1 MLTSISR
8 IAALFGVI
16 ALVLLVAVP
25 IASAHHPV
33 VVAAV
38 ACDGTVTFTV
48 TADVQNWSRNN
59 PDVTVSDTSGVA
71 QPVATGAFNK
81 ADNWSFSGSYKIP
94 VTVTSDTLTPQALGI
109 WGDGV
114 KPSNGP
120 STTITRPGN
129 CTPPVTTTTA
139 TPTTTTTATSPPP
152 VAAGAPAQPP
162 TPSNP
167 AIAISKS
174 PKTQVIASG
183 ANATFTIVVT
193 NTGDVPL
200 SNVFVADA
208 LTPACAVSS
217 SSIAELATMSPG
229 ASVTYTCTAAAVT
242 ASFTNVATDTG
253 TPPSGPN
260 VTATD
265 TAVVTV
271 TAPFTPPLPPA
282 IPATLK
288 HKPAAKPPATGSSDF
303 ESSQPATAPFTPPA
317 PSAVK
322 ATAKPKLVSHVSPT
336 TAG

>member
-1 MLTSISR
+1 MLTSLSK
-8 IAALFGVI
+8 IAMLFGVI
-16 ALVLLVAVP
+16 VLVMLVAVP

-33 VVAAV
+33 VVASL
-38 ACDGTVTFTV
+38 ACDGTVSFTV
-48 TADVQNWSRNN
+48 TADIQNRTRDNA
-59 PDVTVSDTSGVA
+59 DVTVSDTSGVT
-71 QPVATGAFNK
+71 QPVATGAFNHS
-81 ADNWSFSGSYKIP
+81 DNWSFSGSYKIP
-94 VTVTSDTLTPQALGI
+94 TAVTSDTLTPQALGI

-114 KPSNGP
+114 GPSNGP
-120 STTITRPGN
+120 STTITRAGN
-129 CTPPVTTTTA
+129 CTPP
-139 TPTTTTTATSPPP
+139 PTTTTTTTPLTTTSPPP
-152 VAAGAPAQPP
+152 VVARTPTPPA
-162 TPSNP
+162 PSNP

-193 NTGDVPL
+193 NTGDVTL
-200 SNVFVADA
+200 SNVFVTDA
-208 LTPACAVSS
+208 LTPTCAVSS
-217 SSIAELATMSPG
+217 SSIAQLATMTPG
-229 ASVTYTCTAAAVT
+229 ASLTYGCTAAAVT

-253 TPPSGPN
+253 SPPSGPN

-288 HKPAAKPPATGSSDF
+288 PKTAAKPPASGSSDF

-322 ATAKPKLVSHVSPT
+322 AVATPKLVSHVSPT